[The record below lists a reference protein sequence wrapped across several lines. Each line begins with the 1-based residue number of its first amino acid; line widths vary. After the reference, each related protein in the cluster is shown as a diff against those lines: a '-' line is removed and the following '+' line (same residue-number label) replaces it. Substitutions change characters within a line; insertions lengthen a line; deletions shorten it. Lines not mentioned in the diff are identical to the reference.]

1 MNKIVMAHIA
11 ATISS
16 IRSSLSEA
24 GPELGYDLAKLE
36 ELDARYDELAGGA
49 SPWHDELADASR
61 WLETK

>member
-24 GPELGYDLAKLE
+24 GPYLGYELAKLE
-36 ELDARYDELAGGA
+36 ELEQRYDELADGA
-49 SPWHDELADASR
+49 SPWPDELADAIR
-61 WLETK
+61 CLETK

>member
-36 ELDARYDELAGGA
+36 ELDARYDELADGA
-49 SPWHDELADASR
+49 SPWPEELAEASR